1 MIKKGKGYIKLVFNP
16 KVYSLSSIYSA
27 SYVFLD
33 KVYIYLDKDKNGKIV
48 VWFFPKNKKEDLSR
62 LSMDFCNEL
71 INYSHYFNSLK
82 VNGEVIKTLMQRAL
96 FSASP
101 SLVQETEEKEIED
114 LIKELEEEEKAE
126 ESKKKN

>member
-1 MIKKGKGYIKLVFNP
+1 MDKMIKKGKGYMKLVFNP
-16 KVYSLSSIYSA
+16 KVYSLASIYSA

-33 KVYIYLDKDKNGKIV
+33 KVYIYLDKDKNGKII

-96 FSASP
+96 FSAHILP
-101 SLVQETEEKEIED
+101 YL
-114 LIKELEEEEKAE
+114 
-126 ESKKKN
+126 